1 MMLSHRSL
9 KERLSLVSC
18 YPSPGVHTNPMALH
32 DRWLA
37 FADKSLCISR
47 KSAGG
52 MEGGASQSVTA
63 WGINVGSKLAS
74 GVTKFCSNILSGS
87 PRSSGMVQQQA
98 GAVNSEAYNE
108 GETGVVTV
116 IDLADLISV
125 ESGETG
131 AVDIMTT
138 KMEAVVAHFVAHT
151 KAVVALQWDHSGSLL
166 LTADKPGHN
175 FHLFRVAAHPL
186 GSAFAAVHHL
196 YTLYRGDTPGSV
208 QDVAFSPDSRWV
220 AVSTLRGTTHIF
232 PILPYGGPVGVRT
245 HTATRVVNKLS
256 RFHRSAGLRETPATA
271 ASSSGRN
278 SPNPV
283 LGSTPTDKVFDF
295 PPGTF
300 LGSPVAFPSP
310 HLPPFPSPT
319 LVQPIAQLRQPYIV
333 TITSQGRSHFS
344 CFLIQ
349 LFLIQHIRDNSINA
363 MFAAVSLSGNRKPA
377 LGHNKRSSVPEDIPI
392 RLAVTFASS
401 RARVL
406 QGERKQWDF
415 QISRTFN

>member
-1 MMLSHRSL
+1 MDHFSSARPLVAVCDSSASGTAFMSVFFISLKSGAGVHSIKFSSEVADICVNKRVVCVAFRERVAVLDARSL
-9 KERLSLVSC
+9 REKLSLTSC
-18 YPSPGVHTNPMALH
+18 YPSPGVHTNPLALH

-37 FADKSLCISR
+37 FADKSLCVSR
-47 KSAGG
+47 KSSGG
-52 MEGGASQSVTA
+52 MEGGVNQSVTA

-87 PRSSGMVQQQA
+87 PRSSGTMQQA
-98 GAVNSEAYNE
+98 GAVTSEACNE

-116 IDLADLISV
+116 IDLADLISP
-125 ESGETG
+125 ESGDSG
-131 AVDIMTT
+131 AVDIMNT

-151 KAVVALQWDHSGSLL
+151 KAIVALQWDPSGSLL

-208 QDVAFSPDSRWV
+208 QDVAFAPDSRWV

-245 HTATRVVNKLS
+245 HTSSRVVNKLS
-256 RFHRSAGLRETPATA
+256 RFHRSAGLHETPAT

-278 SPNPV
+278 SPNPA
-283 LGSTPTDKVFDF
+283 LGSVTPTDKVFDC

-300 LGSPVAFPSP
+300 LGSPVAFPPP

-333 TITSQGRSHFS
+333 TITSQGRS
-344 CFLIQ
+344 
-349 LFLIQHIRDNSINA
+349 
-363 MFAAVSLSGNRKPA
+363 
-377 LGHNKRSSVPEDIPI
+377 RSSLVI
-392 RLAVTFASS
+392 LSLTM
-401 RARVL
+401 L
-406 QGERKQWDF
+406 CF
-415 QISRTFN
+415 Q